1 MCSQLAWVLSA
12 VSALSDAQKSRSLVL
27 VISGLVHARR
37 RTSHGSCF
45 LASLTRVAAGW
56 QHYLPR
62 PRCCLMRNLAQLP
75 ALATFSRLDVCCEV
89 FFFTLLPFGIFG
101 MTSARFFFQAN
112 SETRHGKSE
121 WFVHVKSLWSLLE
134 QLERFCDLDQKPV
147 RWQGK
152 IFAFWPLQNTP
163 PKDDQ
168 ITNLWKNK

>member
-101 MTSARFFFQAN
+101 MTSARFFFKLIPKQGMGNRSDLSMLKA
-112 SETRHGKSE
+112 SGHSSSSLRD
-121 WFVHVKSLWSLLE
+121 FVIWTKSL
-134 QLERFCDLDQKPV
+134 
-147 RWQGK
+147 
-152 IFAFWPLQNTP
+152 
-163 PKDDQ
+163 
-168 ITNLWKNK
+168 